1 VGELM
6 GKLMRRPDVER
17 TLRKSFA
24 HQQNV
29 TSEVVNENWA
39 PLSRRENRA
48 ALWKLQRR
56 LDLALTEERLPAVR
70 AATLVL
76 WGSED
81 RFDAP
86 AQAPE
91 LGRRIAGARV
101 RILPGCGHSAHED
114 CPAAANA
121 ALLDFLL
128 RPR

>member
-1 VGELM
+1 
-6 GKLMRRPDVER
+6 
-17 TLRKSFA
+17 
-24 HQQNV
+24 
-29 TSEVVNENWA
+29 
-39 PLSRRENRA
+39 
-48 ALWKLQRR
+48 
-56 LDLALTEERLPAVR
+56 LPAVR
-70 AATLVL
+70 APTLVL

-81 RFDAP
+81 WFDAP

-91 LGRRIAGARV
+91 LGRRIPGARV